1 MIPPHGGKLV
11 DRRVDESEKTELL
24 REAQEMKS
32 IGLGKDLV
40 KDLQNIADGRYS
52 PLTGFMDKNNFL
64 KVVEDKTLEDGTVWT
79 VPIVLDI
86 NEEQKEELET
96 GERVVLEDEE
106 GKPLAFLDVE
116 EIYSFDKEDAAEKL
130 YGTSDTDHP
139 GVQMYLDKDDYLV
152 AGDIKLLQKGY
163 ERFHQFNLGPR
174 ETRVLFKERGWDTV
188 VGFQTRNAPHRGHEY
203 LQKSALEHVDGILVH
218 PKIGAKKE
226 GDYKDDVILSAYR
239 TLLQEYY
246 PDHSAMSIFTAK
258 MRYMGPREAV
268 FDAIVRKNHG
278 CTHFIVGR
286 DHAGVGD
293 YYGDY
298 EAQEIFDEI
307 GRVGIEPM
315 FYDYAFYCKKCN
327 DTVSEK
333 TCPHGQEEHVTPSG
347 TKIRGMLSD
356 GETPPEEMMRPEV
369 AETVKK
375 FDEPL
380 VKK

>member
-11 DRRVDESEKTELL
+11 DRTVKEDKKQGLLEEAKKLEKVE
-24 REAQEMKS
+24 
-32 IGLGKDLV
+32 LGKDLV

-52 PLTGFMDKNNFL
+52 PLKGFMDRNNFL

-79 VPIVLDI
+79 VPIVLDVD
-86 NEEQKEELET
+86 EETRERIQDVERIALTHRDEILATMDVDEIYTYDKEE
-96 GERVVLEDEE
+96 
-106 GKPLAFLDVE
+106 
-116 EIYSFDKEDAAEKL
+116 AAEKL
-130 YGTSDTDHP
+130 YRTADTDHP
-139 GVQMYLDKDDYLV
+139 GVEMYLQKDDYLV
-152 AGDIKLLQKGY
+152 GGDIKLIRKGFEKY
-163 ERFHQFNLGPR
+163 SEYNLNPR
-174 ETRVLFKERGWDTV
+174 ETRVLFREKGWDTV

-203 LQKSALEHVDGILVH
+203 LQKSAMEHVDAVLVH
-218 PKIGAKKE
+218 PKIGAKKS
-226 GDYKDDVILSAYR
+226 GDYRDEVILSAYR

-298 EAQEIFDEI
+298 EAQEIFDDI
-307 GRVGIEPM
+307 GRIGIEPM
-315 FYDYAFYCKKCN
+315 FYDYAFYCEKCQ

-333 TCPHGQEEHVTPSG
+333 TCPHGEEHHITPSG
-347 TKIRGMLSD
+347 TKIRNMLSN
-356 GETPPEEMMRPEV
+356 GETPSKEMMRPEV
-369 AETVKK
+369 AETITD
-375 FDEPL
+375 FDQPL
-380 VKK
+380 VK